1 MTFQQ
6 SVARFLLDPKYLNKS
21 VIHNFRTR
29 NIPSV
34 ELNTLFSVHKNN
46 HRAFSIGSCLPSLF
60 SKTFYDSICLHV
72 TRDEPLKRKTFNK
85 QVNNLN
91 STLLLSPIELNITR
105 RINGKSLHF
114 LNFLFN
120 R

>member
-1 MTFQQ
+1 MTFQH

-21 VIHNFRTR
+21 VIHKFRTR

-34 ELNTLFSVHKNN
+34 ELNTLFSVHNN
-46 HRAFSIGSCLPSLF
+46 NQRAFSIGSCLPSLF

-72 TRDEPLKRKTFNK
+72 ARDEPLKRNTFNK

-91 STLLLSPIELNITR
+91 STLLLSSIQHISYMCRN
-105 RINGKSLHF
+105 NYVHF
-114 LNFLFN
+114 SKFLI
-120 R
+120 